1 MQSVR
6 EVTPSSTIA
15 YDASTSPYP
24 LNSNNSNTTT
34 NNKLS
39 PAPPRQQQQQQQQDS
54 GDLLRES
61 TDDLSEGKE
70 LFNVL
75 NKNKRSNKK

>member
-6 EVTPSSTIA
+6 EVTPSSTSA
-15 YDASTSPYP
+15 YDPSTSPYP
-24 LNSNNSNTTT
+24 LNSNSN
-34 NNKLS
+34 NANKLS
-39 PAPPRQQQQQQQQDS
+39 PAPPRQQQQQQQQQES